1 MRPVTGRD
9 TTGTWGMSIHLLNQH
24 DLVAI
29 GGLVFP
35 LLLVT
40 AIVIYSCR
48 QERADE
54 KKKQEVR
61 VTTPRST
68 PQRVLCPERLWPA
81 QTRRLKCCGKSSPG
95 TRRPEA
101 RLRGSG
107 PLETTSMSLLVGS
120 IDGFVMLA

>member
-1 MRPVTGRD
+1 
-9 TTGTWGMSIHLLNQH
+9 MSIHLLNQH

-61 VTTPRST
+61 VNNPTFN
-68 PQRVLCPERLWPA
+68 PA
-81 QTRRLKCCGKSSPG
+81 ACAMP
-95 TRRPEA
+95 
-101 RLRGSG
+101 
-107 PLETTSMSLLVGS
+107 
-120 IDGFVMLA
+120 